1 MEQPAPI
8 KPTTIAMADDH
19 TMLRNALAQFIEGFG
34 NYRVVIKAANGCELM
49 DKLKEIKC
57 PDLLLLD
64 INMPEMN
71 GIETA
76 KQVSRQYPGIKIIAL
91 SMMEDELMIVCM
103 VKNGARG
110 FLLKD
115 AEPEHFKE
123 VMDNVLK
130 TGYHFSEEISGDNL
144 YSLHRD
150 NETPKKK
157 DLELSEAETHFCS
170 LACTEMTYTEIAGK
184 MGVSPR
190 TVDGYRDSLFEKLGL
205 KTRVGLALY
214 AVREGMVDFNYF

>member
-19 TMLRNALAQFIEGFG
+19 TMLRNALAQFIEGLG
-34 NYRVVIKAANGCELM
+34 NYRVVIKAANGRELM
-49 DKLKEIKC
+49 DKLKETEC

-76 KQVSRQYPGIKIIAL
+76 KQVSSQYPGIKMIAL
-91 SMMEDELMIVCM
+91 SMMEDELMIVGM

-115 AEPEHFKE
+115 SEPEHIKE
-123 VMDNVLK
+123 VIYKVMK
-130 TGYHFSEEISGDNL
+130 TGFHFSEGISGGNIN
-144 YSLHRD
+144 SLLLD
-150 NETPKKK
+150 NEVPETK
-157 DLELSEAETHFCS
+157 DLELSAREILFFT

-184 MGVSPR
+184 MGVSPQ
-190 TVDGYRDSLFEKLGL
+190 TVDGYRDGLFKKLGL
-205 KTRVGLALY
+205 KTRVGLAMY
-214 AVREGMVDFNYF
+214 AMKEGMVSIS